1 MILKIFED
9 KTSLAKAAAD
19 QAATAVTRAIRDRG
33 KARVIAAS
41 AASQFEF
48 LDALTATPGIDWK
61 RVELFH
67 LDEYIGLPMS
77 HPASFCKFL
86 QERLIGKAGITD
98 YHLLNGEENPVKVI
112 RETSKFLSA
121 APIDVAFVGIGE
133 NGHLAFND
141 PPADFE
147 TEEAFIVVN
156 LDEAC
161 RLQQV
166 GEGWFKDLSTV
177 PTQAIS
183 MSVRQVMKSKE
194 ILAVVPDARKARAI
208 KACFDVEINP
218 MAPSS
223 ILRTHPNATVYLDT
237 HSAALLSR
245 KTLSAFT
252 VAV

>member
-1 MILKIFED
+1 MILKVFDD
-9 KTSLAKAAAD
+9 KSSLAKVAAD
-19 QAATAVTRAIRDRG
+19 QAATSIIRAIRDRG
-33 KARVIAAS
+33 TARVIAAS
-41 AASQFEF
+41 AASQYEF
-48 LDALTATPGIDWK
+48 LEALTAEPGIDWK

-67 LDEYIGLPMS
+67 LDEYIGLPMT
-77 HPASFCKFL
+77 HPASFCKYL
-86 QERLIGKAGITD
+86 QERLIGKTGITNH
-98 YHLLNGEENPVKVI
+98 HLLNGEADPMKVI
-112 RETSKFLSA
+112 HETSKFLTA

-147 TEEAFIVVN
+147 TEEPFIVVK

-183 MSVRQVMKSKE
+183 MSVRQVLKSKE
-194 ILAVVPDARKARAI
+194 ILAVVPDARKAQAI
-208 KACFDVEINP
+208 KACFDGGISP

-223 ILRTHPNATVYLDT
+223 ILRTHPNATVYLDRD
-237 HSAALLSR
+237 SAALLSHE
-245 KTLSAFT
+245 TLSAFT
-252 VAV
+252 ASA